1 MLTAVIVFWRS
12 CEPQSNTVEAWTT
25 SEHLPVPFVAWH
37 ACLDAAVQT
46 RVFQMDSTDTA

>member
-12 CEPQSNTVEAWTT
+12 CEPQSSTVETWTT
-25 SEHLPVPFVAWH
+25 SEHLPVPFVACH
-37 ACLDAAVQT
+37 VCLVAAVHT